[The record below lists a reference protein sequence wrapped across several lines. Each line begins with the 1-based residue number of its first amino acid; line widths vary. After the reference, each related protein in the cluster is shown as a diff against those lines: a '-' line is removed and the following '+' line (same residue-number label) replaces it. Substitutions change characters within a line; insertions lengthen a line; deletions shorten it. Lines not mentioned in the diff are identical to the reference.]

1 MERKKQGTFIYD
13 EEKERYDI
21 RFSLEHYYGGCIVEK
36 ASMSSS
42 TVGGCPSALR

>member
-21 RFSLEHYYGGCIVEK
+21 YGGCIVEK

-42 TVGGCPSALR
+42 TVGGCPPALR